1 MQIEHGSNSL
11 RAKITN
17 QSAILKIIYYFGP
30 IKRADI
36 ADRLDLTLPTITTNV
51 NDMIAEGIVRETG
64 ICGADGKRVGRK
76 ARLVEIVPQARH
88 FIGIEITGTRRAICV
103 VDYCGKVL
111 ESYYDSEHCVDYEEN
126 IRKTCGIADFIGIE
140 ITGTRRAICV
150 VDYCGKVLESYY
162 DSEHC
167 VDYEENIRKTCGI
180 AEACLSRLHLS
191 WQDIYGVCI
200 GLPGV
205 VDRAEGVLKVHPGN
219 QWINKNIRAD
229 FKQLTGYEGDVAVEN
244 NACARASGVKLYRR
258 ELLSDVQSFVYL
270 FVDRGIACPLIVN
283 SFHYTESVVG
293 AGEVGHMVMEPG
305 GARCSC
311 GNDGCLEAYS
321 SDRAVIDRCVEAM
334 ADGKASVL
342 REICKEDQRPS
353 IAQILAAQKAGDP
366 QVCRIVEKAVYTL
379 GIAVANIVNFTSPD
393 TILIDCKLFSE
404 EENRKLILDT
414 ARKNLCNK
422 TYRGVQS
429 VFVEPSNDSGAK
441 GAAAVAINMC
451 MQ

>member
-126 IRKTCGIADFIGIE
+126 IRKTCGIA
-140 ITGTRRAICV
+140 
-150 VDYCGKVLESYY
+150 
-162 DSEHC
+162 
-167 VDYEENIRKTCGI
+167 
-180 AEACLSRLHLS
+180 EACLSRLHLS

-205 VDRAEGVLKVHPGN
+205 VDRAEGILKVHPGN

-366 QVCRIVEKAVYTL
+366 QVCRIVKKAVYTL

-393 TILIDCKLFSE
+393 TILIYCKLFSE

>member
-126 IRKTCGIADFIGIE
+126 IRKTCGIA
-140 ITGTRRAICV
+140 
-150 VDYCGKVLESYY
+150 
-162 DSEHC
+162 
-167 VDYEENIRKTCGI
+167 
-180 AEACLSRLHLS
+180 EACLSRLHLS

-205 VDRAEGVLKVHPGN
+205 VDRAEGILKVHPGN

-429 VFVEPSNDSGAK
+429 VFVEPSNESGAK

>member
-88 FIGIEITGTRRAICV
+88 
-103 VDYCGKVL
+103 
-111 ESYYDSEHCVDYEEN
+111 
-126 IRKTCGIADFIGIE
+126 FIGIE

>member
-126 IRKTCGIADFIGIE
+126 IRKTCGIA
-140 ITGTRRAICV
+140 
-150 VDYCGKVLESYY
+150 
-162 DSEHC
+162 
-167 VDYEENIRKTCGI
+167 
-180 AEACLSRLHLS
+180 EACLSRLHLS

-205 VDRAEGVLKVHPGN
+205 VDRAEGILKVHPGN

-366 QVCRIVEKAVYTL
+366 QVCRIVKKAVYTL

>member
-126 IRKTCGIADFIGIE
+126 IRKTCGIA
-140 ITGTRRAICV
+140 
-150 VDYCGKVLESYY
+150 
-162 DSEHC
+162 
-167 VDYEENIRKTCGI
+167 
-180 AEACLSRLHLS
+180 EACLSRLHLS

-205 VDRAEGVLKVHPGN
+205 VDRAEGILKVHPGN